1 MSNLKNE
8 NLKTSSDPSRKN
20 KPKNLKSTIFKLFGY
35 LECKK
40 TFLIT
45 SLIISI
51 IGVFLYVIAALSL
64 GEIIK
69 FFFSPITNP
78 NTEIETA
85 TGLLGF
91 LTGWYPRND
100 WRSFLVSI
108 SILFTCYVVF
118 CISLAFQNVIMVS
131 VSQRT
136 SYKLRKAVFDK
147 LQKMPI
153 SYFDSH
159 SSGDLMSRM
168 SNDIDNISQGLT
180 QSLSQFIQSVLTIII
195 SLIFMFIMSSY
206 LTLIT
211 IVLLPLLMSISFV
224 FVKKA
229 QPHFKIQQEKIGN
242 LNGYIE
248 EMISGQRMANL
259 LNRQNEVAI
268 KFEELN
274 GDLVKSAVKS
284 QTFSGLMFPW
294 FSFAS
299 NILLLV
305 VSCIAVAFKLNNINV
320 GGIGSFNSNI
330 SLVDIAFITTF
341 TLLLRN
347 LINPISQLLGTMNV
361 IQAGIAGAERVF
373 TIIELNHIGDAQD
386 AKELKKVRGHVVF
399 RNVNF
404 GYSPKKLN
412 LKNANIDAKP
422 GETIAI
428 VGPTGAGK
436 TTIINLLTKFY
447 RYNSGKIFIDGKEIN
462 TIKEKSWRD
471 NISIVLQDTF
481 LFSNTVKENIRY
493 GNLNATDDEVI
504 KAAKIANAHKFIM
517 QLEKGYDTVL
527 TSDGKDLSQG
537 QRQLL
542 AIARAVISKSNI
554 LILDEA
560 TSSVDTRTEAHIQS
574 AMLRLMKGR
583 TSFVIAHRLS
593 TIKNANQILVIN
605 NGEIIEQGNHRKLLR
620 IKNGFY
626 KNLYNSQFKNGIVTE

>member
-1 MSNLKNE
+1 MSN
-8 NLKTSSDPSRKN
+8 KN
-20 KPKNLKSTIFKLFGY
+20 KLNNKISYPSNQEKKSKDIKGTFGKLFKH

-40 TFLIT
+40 IFLV
-45 SLIISI
+45 SSI
-51 IGVFLYVIAALSL
+51 LLSIFGVFLYVIAALAL
-64 GEIIK
+64 GEIIQ
-69 FFFSPITNP
+69 FFFSPQGQNDYVA
-78 NTEIETA
+78 N
-85 TGLLGF
+85 GFLGF
-91 LTGWYPRND
+91 LTGWYSRND

-108 SILFTCYVVF
+108 SILITCYLVF

-131 VSQRT
+131 VSQKT

-168 SNDIDNISQGLT
+168 TNDIDNISQGLT
-180 QSLSQFIQSVLTIII
+180 QSLSQFVQSILTIFV
-195 SLIFMFIMSSY
+195 SLIFMLIMSSY

-211 IVLLPLLMSISFV
+211 IVLLPLLMSLSFI
-224 FVKKA
+224 FIKKA
-229 QPHFKIQQEKIGN
+229 QPHFKIQQEKIGD

-259 LNRQNEVAI
+259 LNRQNEIAN
-268 KFEELN
+268 KFGELN
-274 GDLVKSAVKS
+274 NSLVKSAVKS
-284 QTFSGLMFPW
+284 QTYSGFMFPW

-299 NILLLV
+299 NVLLLV
-305 VSCIAVAFKLNNINV
+305 VSCIAVVFSLNKINI
-320 GGIGSFNSNI
+320 GGLGSFS
-330 SLVDIAFITTF
+330 SLEPGIANIAFITTF

-361 IQAGIAGAERVF
+361 IQAGLAGAGRVF
-373 TIIELNHIGDAQD
+373 KIIELKHLEDAKD
-386 AKELKKVRGHVVF
+386 AKELRNVKGHVVF
-399 RNVNF
+399 KNVDF
-404 GYSPKKLN
+404 GYTSKKLN
-412 LKNANIDAKP
+412 LKNANINAKP

-447 RYNSGKIFIDGKEIN
+447 RYNSGEIYIDGKEIN
-462 TIKEKSWRD
+462 KVKEKSWRD

-493 GNLNATDDEVI
+493 GNLNASDEDVI

-517 QLEKGYDTVL
+517 QLKHGYDTVL
-527 TSDGKDLSQG
+527 SSDGKDLSQG

-605 NGEIIEQGNHRKLLR
+605 DGKIIEQGSHRKLLK

-626 KNLYNSQFKNGIVTE
+626 SNLYHSQFKNGIVSE